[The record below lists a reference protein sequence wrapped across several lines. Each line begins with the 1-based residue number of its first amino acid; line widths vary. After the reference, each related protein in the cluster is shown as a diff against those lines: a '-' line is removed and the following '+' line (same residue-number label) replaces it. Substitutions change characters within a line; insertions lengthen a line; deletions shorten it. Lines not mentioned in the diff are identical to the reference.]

1 MLTKADGY
9 KPNADGS
16 DKWWK
21 GMDPQDLYGPVHHD
35 GRKSLESPFAN
46 QFMWRV
52 DDAIRKYQP
61 DMIYFD
67 DHAGDSQ
74 VDMGIDMGLGKL
86 TPQIIANFYNIAD
99 KRTEGR
105 KEVVATFKGVG
116 GRYNSFQRNPEMV
129 GIVDRSLVKS
139 TELYTEDDIMAF
151 PFQTEVS
158 LQDWHY
164 QKGGSY
170 RSAEEIITRLMQNV
184 SRNGCLLLNIT
195 QHGRGNID
203 DEARQICLDFGRWID
218 INQEAIYSARPFD
231 VWGNNDVIYT
241 RQGGHI
247 YAVILHPSSDPIVLP
262 ALSSQ
267 SASVGKITKVELVE
281 NNCAVPFIQSAE
293 GLTLQ
298 LGEPLRSEGI
308 QDMKLAMGYK
318 VVRISHDKAWF
329 NDDDP
334 GVRTFGWDRRCNTHE
349 GDFNNDLSFSNQAG
363 DTWTVTLEARK
374 FSIIAP
380 QGMGQGILEVLV
392 DGKHVGEVSFVKQ
405 REVKHQSV
413 VFTSKKLRKG
423 KHEIQLKNK
432 NGMVA
437 IDAIII
443 Q

>member
-1 MLTKADGY
+1 M
-9 KPNADGS
+9 
-16 DKWWK
+16 
-21 GMDPQDLYGPVHHD
+21 
-35 GRKSLESPFAN
+35 
-46 QFMWRV
+46 
-52 DDAIRKYQP
+52 
-61 DMIYFD
+61 
-67 DHAGDSQ
+67 
-74 VDMGIDMGLGKL
+74 
-86 TPQIIANFYNIAD
+86 
-99 KRTEGR
+99 
-105 KEVVATFKGVG
+105 
-116 GRYNSFQRNPEMV
+116 
-129 GIVDRSLVKS
+129 
-139 TELYTEDDIMAF
+139 
-151 PFQTEVS
+151 
-158 LQDWHY
+158 
-164 QKGGSY
+164 
-170 RSAEEIITRLMQNV
+170 
-184 SRNGCLLLNIT
+184 
-195 QHGRGNID
+195 
-203 DEARQICLDFGRWID
+203 
-218 INQEAIYSARPFD
+218 
-231 VWGNNDVIYT
+231 
-241 RQGGHI
+241 
-247 YAVILHPSSDPIVLP
+247 
-262 ALSSQ
+262 
-267 SASVGKITKVELVE
+267 VE
-281 NNCAVPFIQSAE
+281 NNRAVPFIQSAE

-334 GVRTFGWDRRCNTHE
+334 GVRTFGWDRRCNT
-349 GDFNNDLSFSNQAG
+349 SNQAG

>member
-1 MLTKADGY
+1 MC
-9 KPNADGS
+9 
-16 DKWWK
+16 
-21 GMDPQDLYGPVHHD
+21 
-35 GRKSLESPFAN
+35 
-46 QFMWRV
+46 RV
-52 DDAIRKYQP
+52 
-61 DMIYFD
+61 
-67 DHAGDSQ
+67 
-74 VDMGIDMGLGKL
+74 
-86 TPQIIANFYNIAD
+86 
-99 KRTEGR
+99 
-105 KEVVATFKGVG
+105 
-116 GRYNSFQRNPEMV
+116 
-129 GIVDRSLVKS
+129 
-139 TELYTEDDIMAF
+139 MA
-151 PFQTEVS
+151 
-158 LQDWHY
+158 
-164 QKGGSY
+164 
-170 RSAEEIITRLMQNV
+170 A
-184 SRNGCLLLNIT
+184 CNIT

-267 SASVGKITKVELVE
+267 SSSVGKITKVEMVE
-281 NNCAVPFIQSAE
+281 NGRAVPFIQSAE

-363 DTWTVTLEARK
+363 DTWTVTLE
-374 FSIIAP
+374 
-380 QGMGQGILEVLV
+380 
-392 DGKHVGEVSFVKQ
+392 HVGEVSFVKQ

>member
-1 MLTKADGY
+1 MLE
-9 KPNADGS
+9 N
-16 DKWWK
+16 
-21 GMDPQDLYGPVHHD
+21 
-35 GRKSLESPFAN
+35 GR
-46 QFMWRV
+46 
-52 DDAIRKYQP
+52 
-61 DMIYFD
+61 
-67 DHAGDSQ
+67 
-74 VDMGIDMGLGKL
+74 
-86 TPQIIANFYNIAD
+86 
-99 KRTEGR
+99 
-105 KEVVATFKGVG
+105 
-116 GRYNSFQRNPEMV
+116 
-129 GIVDRSLVKS
+129 
-139 TELYTEDDIMAF
+139 
-151 PFQTEVS
+151 
-158 LQDWHY
+158 
-164 QKGGSY
+164 
-170 RSAEEIITRLMQNV
+170 
-184 SRNGCLLLNIT
+184 
-195 QHGRGNID
+195 
-203 DEARQICLDFGRWID
+203 
-218 INQEAIYSARPFD
+218 
-231 VWGNNDVIYT
+231 
-241 RQGGHI
+241 
-247 YAVILHPSSDPIVLP
+247 
-262 ALSSQ
+262 
-267 SASVGKITKVELVE
+267 
-281 NNCAVPFIQSAE
+281 AVPFIQSAE

-374 FSIIAP
+374 ISIIAP
-380 QGMGQGILEVLV
+380 QGMGQGTMEVLV